1 MNYKLLIS
9 GIYRG
14 YNPFTNHLLTS
25 WDIQVW
31 YLWWCFPPSYWLF
44 WRFSHSYQE
53 NTGPRCIA
61 ASGMGTYRWRRPTQ
75 WTCHNARSTEPR
87 YKAMNKKGRKP
98 VWTHTH
104 RIHGTGTPPPKTHML
119 LEDDTFFVFVQGTLC
134 YLYLRLDARSWFPL
148 LKTNI
153 APENRRSP
161 KERSIPSINF
171 RVLC

>member
-1 MNYKLLIS
+1 MNYKLLTS

-31 YLWWCFPPSYWLF
+31 YLWWCFPRSYWLF

-104 RIHGTGTPPPKTHML
+104 RIHENGTPPPRKLTCYWKMIRFLFLSKGHYAICI
-119 LEDDTFFVFVQGTLC
+119 FVWMRVVGFH
-134 YLYLRLDARSWFPL
+134 S
-148 LKTNI
+148 LKLT
-153 APENRRSP
+153 
-161 KERSIPSINF
+161 
-171 RVLC
+171 